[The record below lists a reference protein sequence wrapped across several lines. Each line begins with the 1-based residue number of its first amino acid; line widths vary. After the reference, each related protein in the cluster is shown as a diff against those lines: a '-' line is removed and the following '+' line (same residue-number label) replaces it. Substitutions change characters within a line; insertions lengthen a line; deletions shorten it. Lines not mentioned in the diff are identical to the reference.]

1 MKIENLSKTYR
12 AKGAPPVQAL
22 KNVSF
27 SLPEK
32 GMVFLLG
39 RSGSGKS
46 TLLHILSGLEN
57 FDESDIV
64 YRGSRFSAFSERD
77 RDKYRNN
84 CCGIIFR
91 DYSLITELTVGENI
105 ALALRLQ
112 GERDTDARVKRAL
125 DQVGLSSCE
134 KRRVTQL
141 SGGQKQRVAIAR
153 ALVKSPRILFADG
166 RARRTDGKGHPDA
179 LKGAL
184 QRAAR
189 VRRLP

>member
-57 FDESDIV
+57 FDEGDIV

-84 CCGIIFR
+84 CCGIIFQ

-112 GERDTDARVKRAL
+112 GERDTDARVRRAPIRW
-125 DQVGLSSCE
+125 GFRAAKSAASRSFRAGRSSASPL
-134 KRRVTQL
+134 RGR
-141 SGGQKQRVAIAR
+141 SS
-153 ALVKSPRILFADG
+153 SPRASCLPTS
-166 RARRTDGKGHPDA
+166 RRT
-179 LKGAL
+179 
-184 QRAAR
+184 RSTN
-189 VRRLP
+189 RREGTS